1 MTKLCSVRVMNFRE
15 NCKCLEYTHFKM
27 QVPVILIVDISD
39 MRKLALKLHAKGNKH
54 LSNVTSV
61 FQKENSEPKLK
72 YESRKETDS
81 LIYKEQ

>member
-1 MTKLCSVRVMNFRE
+1 MFT
-15 NCKCLEYTHFKM
+15 EYTHFKTL
-27 QVPVILIVDISD
+27 VPVDLKVDISD
-39 MRKLALKLHAKGNKH
+39 IEKSALKLHAKGNKH